1 MSNNSNQL
9 IIPQITGYG
18 LKGFEDNAGHFRQ
31 QLLSNRDRMNA
42 IDKPIDSFSERAS
55 SYIQDRTYKKVY
67 DTQMSELSW
76 FEKNIHLNSAKEKQ
90 LQDARTKKAQQ
101 DDLIVQGIIIV
112 GTLALKYGL
121 PYFADKRRKTKFAE
135 TSHQILSYVAATNN
149 EISEHDHTIIRSV
162 MLSMENSGVISDK
175 KRKQI
180 PLNRVP
186 TTIHGINDCD
196 SIHEFKVFIGSNVYK
211 IMQNK
216 GYSNNDILNNRR
228 AIFEI
233 IGFDSRNELKDFIDY
248 SHDDYSKLKIQ
259 NSGFQEIIH
268 SIVSDA
274 STSLNRSRENCIQ
287 NSILLNSYDPF
298 KETRQ
303 KNIERIKKGGQIAS
317 EIAIG
322 VAQGG
327 HPAAITA
334 YTLSKHLLVD
344 KKDKNAN
351 EVFQVAYEKSL
362 VKKGVSKNDVMDFI
376 KQGEALYKSVYA

>member
-1 MSNNSNQL
+1 MSNNNNQL

-31 QLLSNRDRMNA
+31 QLLSNIDRMNV
-42 IDKPIDSFSERAS
+42 IDKPMDSLSEKAS
-55 SYIQDRTYKKVY
+55 SYIQNRTYKKVY

-149 EISEHDHTIIRSV
+149 EISEHDQSIIYRV
-162 MLSMENSGVISDK
+162 MVDMPVSDK
-175 KRKQI
+175 KKKKI
-180 PLNRVP
+180 PLNKAP
-186 TTIHGINDCD
+186 TSLHEINNCD
-196 SIHEFKVFIGSNVYK
+196 SIREFKGFIGSNVYK
-211 IMQNK
+211 ILQNK

-248 SHDDYSKLKIQ
+248 SHDDYCKLQIQ

-334 YTLSKHLLVD
+334 YTLSKHLLVA